1 MTDFRPISLCN
12 VIYKLCSKVITNR
25 LKSVIPA
32 MISPIQLAFVPNRLI
47 SDNVLLAFELNHFI
61 KSKPK
66 SKEDFMTL
74 KLDVSKAYDRVE
86 WAFLRLML
94 LRLGLVEYFVD
105 LIMSCVSSVTYSFLL
120 NGSQF
125 GFLQPS
131 RGLRQGDPLY
141 PYLFICVV
149 EAFIVLISQAEWN
162 GQIRGVQVARQAP
175 IITSLCFAD
184 YTLLFCRARMA
195 EATSLKEVLD
205 KYAAVSGQFINYD
218 KSSMT
223 FSRGIN
229 PELRHQI
236 KTTLGVAQVSKH
248 DKYLGMPATMG
259 KSKKEIFEVLKER
272 IWNKINGWGEKIL
285 SRAGREIM
293 IKAVLQAIPSYLMG
307 CFLLLKNIIS
317 TLECAIRSF
326 WWSGGNERKLAW
338 ISWKKLCQPKSRGG
352 MGFRDLRALIWHFL
366 LNKDGESL

>member
-1 MTDFRPISLCN
+1 MTDFRSISLCN
-12 VIYKLCSKVITNR
+12 VIYKLGFKVIANR
-25 LKSVIPA
+25 LKSILPA
-32 MISPIQLAFVPNRLI
+32 MISPIQSAFVHNRLI

-74 KLDVSKAYDRVE
+74 KLDVNKAYDRVE

-94 LRLGLVEYFVD
+94 LRLGLVESFVD

-149 EAFIVLISQAEWN
+149 EAFIGLISQAEWN
-162 GQIRGVQVARQAP
+162 EWIRGVQVARQAP

-184 YTLLFCRARMA
+184 YTLLFCRASVA

-205 KYAAVSGQFINYD
+205 KYAEVSGQFINYD

-248 DKYLGMPATMG
+248 DKYLGMPATVG
-259 KSKKEIFEVLKER
+259 KSKNEIFKVLKER

-293 IKAVLQAIPSYLMG
+293 IKDVLQAIPSYLWVA
-307 CFLLLKNIIS
+307 FLLPKNIIS

-326 WWSGGNERKLAW
+326 WWSGGMRGSWHE
-338 ISWKKLCQPKSRGG
+338 ISGAFIS
-352 MGFRDLRALIWHFL
+352 
-366 LNKDGESL
+366 SL